1 MTRRL
6 FQSSGCTAPRVINI
20 KDLKTEVAPS
30 VVVSVMRPSKLGNPF
45 KVGSYLTL
53 ASLKAALSTVQ
64 AFPNPGETDEE
75 WVKRFMPHA
84 HSVMARYKE
93 LGCPLGRS
101 EAISCYGEWIRVAV
115 RTDPL
120 IRGMVLSL
128 EGGVIGCCC
137 KPKACH
143 ADEIVKV
150 FKEMKK
156 GLL

>member
-1 MTRRL
+1 M
-6 FQSSGCTAPRVINI
+6 
-20 KDLKTEVAPS
+20 KDLKAEVNPS
-30 VVVSVMRPSKLGNPF
+30 AVVSVMRPSKLGNPF

-64 AFPNPGETDEE
+64 AFPTPGETDEG

-84 HSVMARYKE
+84 HSVMGAHRE

-115 RTDPL
+115 RTDAS
-120 IRGMVLSL
+120 IREAVLSL
-128 EGGVIGCCC
+128 EGRVIGCCC